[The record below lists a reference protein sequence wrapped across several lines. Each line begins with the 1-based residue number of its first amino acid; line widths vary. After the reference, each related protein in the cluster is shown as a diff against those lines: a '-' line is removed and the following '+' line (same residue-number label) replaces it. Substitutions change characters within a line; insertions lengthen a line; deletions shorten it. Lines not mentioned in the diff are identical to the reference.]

1 LVAAAI
7 FNLDGEQWRAGDVD
21 RAKTMARVHG
31 SGGVEARTMARMTVR
46 RRTRARTAEQ
56 VDGAASHE
64 GEARTAAR
72 RSTMA
77 RTTEQVDG
85 AASHESEARTA

>member
-7 FNLDGEQWRAGDVD
+7 FNLDGEQWRVGDVD
-21 RAKTMARVHG
+21 REKTMARVHG
-31 SGGVEARTMARMTVR
+31 SGGVEARMMARMM
-46 RRTRARTAEQ
+46 AEQ

-85 AASHESEARTA
+85 AASHEGEARTA